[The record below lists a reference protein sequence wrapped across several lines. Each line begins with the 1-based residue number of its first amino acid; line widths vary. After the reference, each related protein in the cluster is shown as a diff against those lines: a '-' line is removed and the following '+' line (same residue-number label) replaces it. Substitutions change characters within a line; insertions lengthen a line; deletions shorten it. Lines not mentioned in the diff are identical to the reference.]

1 MKIFGIGLLGGILP
15 LAIFMMSSSNPT
27 SPQSDTVFGESG
39 NGYAHNA
46 SFNGLAEGLPV
57 DNFVAASENSLNSV
71 VHVTTKVV
79 TTSFERDIFSEFFYG
94 PGAGGREF

>member
-46 SFNGLAEGLPV
+46 SFNGLAEWI
-57 DNFVAASENSLNSV
+57 AC
-71 VHVTTKVV
+71 
-79 TTSFERDIFSEFFYG
+79 
-94 PGAGGREF
+94 